1 MTAGDTTLTTHR
13 TEHRV
18 TVSAPARRVFDLV
31 ADITGWPHTFPPT
44 VHAEYAERGASE
56 ERIRI
61 WATANGE
68 VKAWTSHR
76 SLDREGLRVRF
87 RQEKSQHPVAGMGGE
102 WIIRPVDGERSEVI
116 LTHDFQAVED
126 DPAHVDWIHRAVDRN
141 SGAELAALK
150 AAAERADGA
159 DGTLFTFAD
168 EVTVTGAPGDVYDYL
183 NEARRWQER
192 LPHVAAVSLDEPAP
206 GVQRLGMDTKG
217 PDGTVHTTESVRICF
232 PQDRIVYKQFTM
244 PPLMAVHTGTWRIAP
259 AADGHGTTVTSLHTV
274 VVDDSAVTTVL
285 GPDATLADA
294 RRFLRDALG
303 RNSRTTLGFA
313 KEYAEERA
321 RRA

>member
-1 MTAGDTTLTTHR
+1 M
-13 TEHRV
+13 
-18 TVSAPARRVFDLV
+18 
-31 ADITGWPHTFPPT
+31 
-44 VHAEYAERGASE
+44 HAEYAERGASE

-206 GVQRLGMDTKG
+206 ECSGSAWTPRDPTEPCTPPSRSASASPGPHRL
-217 PDGTVHTTESVRICF
+217 
-232 PQDRIVYKQFTM
+232 Q
-244 PPLMAVHTGTWRIAP
+244 AVHDAT
-259 AADGHGTTVTSLHTV
+259 ADGRPYRHMADRTRRGRPRHDRHLLHTV